1 MSDRAQ
7 AGKHFV
13 EAVQIMAQLRSP
25 EGCPWDRE
33 QSFASIRKYT
43 LEEVYEVFDAI
54 ERKDW
59 KELCG
64 ELGDLLLQV
73 LFYAQMADE
82 AGHFTV
88 EQVITTLNQ
97 KLIRRHPH
105 VFGEEAAARAG
116 NRAQELSL
124 ASDSGID
131 SAQVLSNWEE
141 IKRAERQQKQSAP
154 EQQAEGLLAQV
165 PRGMPSLL
173 EASKLGSKAAK
184 VGFDWTDIT
193 GMLDKVR
200 EEAAEVAAEVGPE
213 ADPARVAE
221 EVGDLLFTVANLA
234 RHLKVDPEMALRDAN
249 AKFRS
254 RFGYM
259 ESVSAQPLEQQSLD
273 ELESLWSK
281 AKIAEKLAQE
291 KA

>member
-82 AGHFTV
+82 AGYFTV

-105 VFGEEAAARAG
+105 VFGEEAAAKAG

-154 EQQAEGLLAQV
+154 EQQAGGLLAQV

-200 EEAAEVAAEVGPE
+200 EEAAEVADEVGPE